1 MTNSKLQT
9 TIQKITTSATAI
21 TLAGFVCSLFTLP
34 VFAEQPV
41 CYGQYGVQIECP
53 IVQTTVSVDKLV
65 RKANTSNPFV
75 ESVNLQ
81 VGNLAEFAITVT
93 NTGESTLNEV
103 KLIDILPSNL
113 VTTGATQF
121 TLNNFAPGEK
131 RTFTLVATVKT
142 IDDSTQNTSC
152 TVNVANVVYR
162 GEKMSSDTAQ
172 VCVTTGTVLAA
183 KLPATAMTG
192 TSRNIATATVGMF
205 LIVFLSGAVI
215 VSSTHIVEQA
225 RNR

>member
-172 VCVTTGTVLAA
+172 VCVTKGTVLAA
-183 KLPATAMTG
+183 KLPATANSDSTG
-192 TSRNIATATVGMF
+192 VMSTTMGMF
-205 LIVFLSGAVI
+205 IIVLLSGAVI
-215 VSSTHIVEQA
+215 VSSTHIVEKSKK
-225 RNR
+225 R